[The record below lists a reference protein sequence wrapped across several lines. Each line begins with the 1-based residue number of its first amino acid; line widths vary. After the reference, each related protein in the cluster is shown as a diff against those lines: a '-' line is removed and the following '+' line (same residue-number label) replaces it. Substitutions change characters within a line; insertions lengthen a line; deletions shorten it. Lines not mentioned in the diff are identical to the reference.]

1 MIPRSAPFDNA
12 LPKKSLPSPW
22 PDGPGKSLWAS
33 PAGILCAGLP
43 SLVGQSNLKSRSA
56 LCGGILLPSA
66 GTRPGA
72 PFAEGFYW
80 PSRTRAPKRPSAE
93 GFYWPAVPTA
103 PPPSRLSRREALLS
117 PPPAPSHALTKQRRM
132 AYRHGR
138 GTVLYSLIPKGGLTL
153 PPLISPHGL

>member
-56 LCGGILLPSA
+56 LCGGILLA
-66 GTRPGA
+66 FADTRPEAPLSGGILLACGA
-72 PFAEGFYW
+72 N
-80 PSRTRAPKRPSAE
+80 RPTP
-93 GFYWPAVPTA
+93 W
-103 PPPSRLSRREALLS
+103 SRLSRREALLS

-138 GTVLYSLIPKGGLTL
+138 GRSLYSLIPKGEAL
-153 PPLISPHGL
+153 PPPLKTPSLVAASLYRRRLHQVGG